1 MNIKQHAFLTK
12 KHISYNILQHEVVNK
27 KHSLFTDQFNG
38 VRSTSSISFPCGWPE
53 WCPRGRLLA
62 GGTLLT
68 KQCPDLAEAQ
78 SHGSSTCRQNQVGFG
93 HGVRSWSPRTSLLW
107 RNQWRPW
114 CAGNNS
120 ASFNLPGSPLGCI
133 SMSCYFDKQHA
144 CQELARW
151 RSARSAFP
159 RSCSIAFGCTAH
171 VISSPEA
178 AYFHDN
184 VALCWLCFEKL
195 ATVVDPTH
203 VRVEKGSGWIE
214 NIQQHQLQGRSSLP
228 LLFSAAA
235 VMTQRRLGR
244 GNGTCQQQCHLC
256 HHDLA
261 TMTCPLVSHC
271 HPHGSRGGFERITS
285 GSIIQDFSAEFS
297 PSALGQMLMFCV

>member
-1 MNIKQHAFLTK
+1 M
-12 KHISYNILQHEVVNK
+12 YRV
-27 KHSLFTDQFNG
+27 G
-38 VRSTSSISFPCGWPE
+38 VRIQHFFSLWMTSMMPQGWTP
-53 WCPRGRLLA
+53 GSGA
-62 GGTLLT
+62 LLT
-68 KQCPDLAEAQ
+68 EQCPGLGEVQ
-78 SHGSSTCRQNQVGFG
+78 SHGSSMCRQKQVDFG
-93 HGVRSWSPRTSLLW
+93 HGVRSCSPRTSLLW
-107 RNQWRPW
+107 RNQWIPW

-159 RSCSIAFGCTAH
+159 RSRSIAFGCTAR

-178 AYFHDN
+178 AYFHYN

-214 NIQQHQLQGRSSLP
+214 NIQQHQLQGWSSLP
-228 LLFSAAA
+228 PLFSV
-235 VMTQRRLGR
+235 VMAQRRLGR
-244 GNGTCQQQCHLC
+244 GNGTCLQQCHLC
-256 HHDLA
+256 HSCHCDLA
-261 TMTCPLVSHC
+261 TMTCPLVPHC
-271 HPHGSRGGFERITS
+271 HPHANT
-285 GSIIQDFSAEFS
+285 
-297 PSALGQMLMFCV
+297 ALEE